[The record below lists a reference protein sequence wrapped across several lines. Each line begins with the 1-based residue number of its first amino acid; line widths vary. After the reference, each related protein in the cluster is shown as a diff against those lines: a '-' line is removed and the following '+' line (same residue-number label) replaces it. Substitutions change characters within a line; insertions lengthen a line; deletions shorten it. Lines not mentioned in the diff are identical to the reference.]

1 MPRAVR
7 FRNDPN
13 YQPPVRKHYI
23 CHCEKVGE
31 EEIADAILN
40 KGARTVLEV
49 VELTHAMQSCNHAA
63 PGLIESACCYDAF
76 NEACQRYFASQPA
89 AE

>member
-13 YQPPVRKHYI
+13 YQPPERKHYI

-31 EEIADAILN
+31 EEIADAILH

-49 VELTHAMQSCNHAA
+49 VELTHAMQSCNHATA
-63 PGLIESACCYDAF
+63 ELIESACCYDAF
-76 NEACQRYFASQPA
+76 RAACERYFEMQN